1 MTRLHGRPT
10 VGGMI
15 TTETHSR
22 ATRTAG
28 RACVAGATLG
38 VVVAV
43 ATQTVQAST
52 DVSKEQWSYPWWSG
66 ASIGFWLVAALAHAL
81 ILVGLIGLRRCGAAG
96 NTRTARGGLTAALVG
111 AGLIVVGHL
120 VSIPIRD
127 QTTHDTWPQIVGG
140 VFGTGT
146 VLVAIG
152 LLLAGWATLREGYW
166 VDWRRF
172 TPIAAGASAIALI
185 PLQLTPA
192 LPSAVAAYGLSFV
205 AIGVALRGTPQSS
218 TARPRTRAQR
228 A

>member
-1 MTRLHGRPT
+1 
-10 VGGMI
+10 
-15 TTETHSR
+15 
-22 ATRTAG
+22 
-28 RACVAGATLG
+28 
-38 VVVAV
+38 
-43 ATQTVQAST
+43 
-52 DVSKEQWSYPWWSG
+52 
-66 ASIGFWLVAALAHAL
+66 
-81 ILVGLIGLRRCGAAG
+81 
-96 NTRTARGGLTAALVG
+96 
-111 AGLIVVGHL
+111 
-120 VSIPIRD
+120 
-127 QTTHDTWPQIVGG
+127 
-140 VFGTGT
+140 